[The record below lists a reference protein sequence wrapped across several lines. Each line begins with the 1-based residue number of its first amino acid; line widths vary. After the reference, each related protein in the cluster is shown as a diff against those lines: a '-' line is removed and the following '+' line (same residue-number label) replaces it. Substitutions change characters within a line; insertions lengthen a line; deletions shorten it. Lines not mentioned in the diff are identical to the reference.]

1 MLRRSLPAALGVLVI
16 AVLGVAALQIGKSN
30 LGAAEADRMASRT
43 GLLNSYR
50 KNIANG
56 LDPWQRTPVTSIPR
70 LAPEAG
76 PVNEALLKQ
85 IMADRAGGVVFSAIL
100 TAEGRMVQSVP
111 ADTTIDVG
119 LLGHTWDDA
128 RAGRAGVADAFQ
140 RNDEQ
145 ITATAW
151 PLGEG
156 RPWGVLVM
164 GESLS
169 RTSVQA
175 LVVQIGAQNGAPGGL
190 FVTDTKGVVVESA
203 EPGLLGQQFLT
214 PDEVRALPGEDADVA
229 VRASIRH
236 GDDTTIIAAR
246 LPNGFA
252 MGFEQRTDVLLGDL
266 RAAQHQRDL
275 TLLGIL
281 GVSLTALVLFQLAR
295 EIAARRAEARIHSLL
310 RNGQDLIAVV
320 DGAGQVTFLSA
331 AIENLLGQRD
341 DVWNHR
347 PLGDLCHADDRP
359 RLAALLADAGSGP
372 LLNLRLRTVGGEHRW
387 FDVEASDLRDHP
399 EVAGILLTCH
409 EVGDRKQLQDELSY
423 QATHDRLTGLPNR
436 AEFTER
442 LEALMTAGR
451 PLRSFA
457 LLYVDLD
464 HFKPVNDSLGH
475 DAGDHVLVTVAERLR
490 AAAGA
495 NGFVSRL
502 GGDEFAILLD
512 GAGEAEALLV
522 AERLLEAA
530 RTPIAVN
537 ATLAHLDA
545 SIGIALADPSMA
557 LHSVEQLVRRA
568 DEAMYRAK
576 RAGRGRFDFAS
587 STSST
592 TVAPAIVTGGPS
604 RIDLHAAAS
613 TLSTAP
619 SVDERPADG
628 LPNPGLAGERR
639 RFRAAAPLL
648 GAVAVVLI
656 IAAAGFV
663 QTVAG
668 QRAAETERM
677 ADLNGAIARSAIYY
691 SRIYDPRATT
701 AIANAGPWT
710 FDGSEVD
717 QAIVTGWTT
726 NPQVAKNS
734 VAFLVA
740 LDGRV
745 LATAPAG
752 ASASAALAADQFD
765 AALLGQPGYLPWI
778 DDPDEP
784 RSYYYMPITR
794 DGKLHSVLVFGF
806 SLRKGPGQEELER
819 TGGAVYRG
827 SAASL
832 LDSDGVVYSSSDRT
846 LVGQR
851 LADPSQL
858 TGIPPGESRW
868 LDYPDGVLS
877 VAPMTATSVPTYVAM
892 TVPNASFYSD
902 LRKGESQ
909 RDLSLLGLVMT
920 SVVGLALMN
929 HRREQAVRRSE
940 QRLDALV
947 QHAHDVVVVVG
958 ADGRATFVSSAVH
971 RLLGYHPTD
980 RLGQDLI
987 DLVHPGDRATV
998 LQLMNDAVEQRTAS
1012 VSDARLRDSRGD
1024 HRWFDID
1031 AVDLRSH
1038 PEVSG
1043 ILLTCHEVTERKA
1056 LQDQLAYRATR
1067 DPLTGLPNRA
1077 TLNTRL
1083 EQLVDAEEA
1092 GPFAILFVDLD
1103 HFKPVNDTLGHDT
1116 GDEVLKAIAERFRLS
1131 VRGEEDGRAGDLVCR
1146 LGGDEF
1152 AIVLLNV
1159 TEAIAEATAARL
1171 VEEARRPITV
1181 NGTTV
1186 QVGATVGVSVSHPH
1200 REDPGQAMRKADQ
1213 AMYSA
1218 KEAGRNTFAVAP
1230 SEP

>member
-1 MLRRSLPAALGVLVI
+1 
-16 AVLGVAALQIGKSN
+16 
-30 LGAAEADRMASRT
+30 
-43 GLLNSYR
+43 
-50 KNIANG
+50 
-56 LDPWQRTPVTSIPR
+56 
-70 LAPEAG
+70 
-76 PVNEALLKQ
+76 
-85 IMADRAGGVVFSAIL
+85 
-100 TAEGRMVQSVP
+100 
-111 ADTTIDVG
+111 
-119 LLGHTWDDA
+119 
-128 RAGRAGVADAFQ
+128 
-140 RNDEQ
+140 
-145 ITATAW
+145 
-151 PLGEG
+151 
-156 RPWGVLVM
+156 M
-164 GESLS
+164 GEALS

-175 LVVQIGAQNGAPGGL
+175 LVVQLGAQNGAPGGL
-190 FVTDTKGVVVESA
+190 FVTDAKGVVVEAA
-203 EPGLLGQQFLT
+203 EPGLIGRQFLT
-214 PDEVRALPGEDADVA
+214 PDEVRGLPTEDEQA
-229 VRASIRH
+229 VTRSTARH
-236 GDDTTIIAAR
+236 GDDTTVIAAR

-252 MGFEQRTDVLLGDL
+252 MGFEQRTDALLGDL
-266 RAAQHQRDL
+266 HDAQHQRDL

-295 EIAARRAEARIHSLL
+295 EITARRAEARIHSLL

-320 DGAGQVTFLSA
+320 DGDGVVAFLSA

-347 PLGDLCHADDRP
+347 PLADLCHPDDRS

-372 LLNLRLRTVGGEHRW
+372 LLNLRLRTAGGEHRW

-409 EVGDRKQLQDELSY
+409 EVGERKQLQDELSY

-442 LEALMTAGR
+442 LEALVVGGR
-451 PLRSFA
+451 PVRPFA

-512 GAGEAEALLV
+512 GAGEGEALVV

-545 SIGIALADPSMA
+545 SIGIALADPTMV

-587 STSST
+587 GTSST
-592 TVAPAIVTGGPS
+592 TVA
-604 RIDLHAAAS
+604 AAAVA
-613 TLSTAP
+613 TEAAP
-619 SVDERPADG
+619 GDRPADDAPPTAAPG
-628 LPNPGLAGERR
+628 APARLPAFGATGERR

-648 GAVAVVLI
+648 GAVVVILT

-668 QRAAETERM
+668 QRAAEAERRE
-677 ADLNGAIARSAIYY
+677 DLIQAIARSAVYY
-691 SRIYDPRATT
+691 SRIYDARTT
-701 AIANAGPWT
+701 AAIAAAAPWT
-710 FDGSEVD
+710 FNGSAIDE
-717 QAIVTGWTT
+717 AIVTAWTT
-726 NPQVAKNS
+726 NPQVGKEA
-734 VAFLVA
+734 VAFLSSTN
-740 LDGRV
+740 GTV
-745 LATAPAG
+745 LAAAPTG
-752 ASASAALAADQFD
+752 ASPAAALATEQFT
-765 AALLGQPGYLPWI
+765 ASLKGQPGYLPWI
-778 DDPDEP
+778 DDPDQP
-784 RSYYYMPITR
+784 RSYYYLPISR
-794 DGKLHSVLVFGF
+794 DGKTEGVLVFGF
-806 SLRKGPGQEELER
+806 SVRTGAGQQELDR

-832 LDSDGVVYSSSDRT
+832 LDSDGVVYSSSDQT
-846 LVGQR
+846 LLGQR

-858 TGIPPGESRW
+858 TGMAPGESRS
-868 LDYPDGVLS
+868 LGRPDGALV

-902 LRKGESQ
+902 LRQGETQ
-909 RDLSLLGLVMT
+909 RNLSLLGLVMT
-920 SVVGLALMN
+920 SVVGLALVN

-958 ADGRATFVSSAVH
+958 GDGRATFVSSAVH
-971 RLLGYHPTD
+971 RLLGYQPLD

-987 DLVHPGDRATV
+987 DLVHPGDRAAMLDLVATV
-998 LQLMNDAVEQRTAS
+998 RDQGSAS
-1012 VSDARLRDSRGD
+1012 LSDARLRDSRGD
-1024 HRWFDID
+1024 YRWFDVD
-1031 AVDLRSH
+1031 AVDLRAH
-1038 PEVSG
+1038 KEVAG
-1043 ILLTCHEVTERKA
+1043 ILFTCHEVTERKA

-1077 TLNTRL
+1077 TLNARL
-1083 EQLVDAEEA
+1083 EQLVEAEQA
-1092 GPFAILFVDLD
+1092 NPFAILFVDLD
-1103 HFKPVNDTLGHDT
+1103 HFKPVNDTLGHDV
-1116 GDEVLKAIAERFRLS
+1116 GDEVLKAIADRFRQS

-1159 TEAIAEATAARL
+1159 TAAIAEATAARL

-1181 NGTTV
+1181 NGSTV
-1186 QVGATVGVSVSHPH
+1186 QVGATIGVSVSHPH

-1230 SEP
+1230 TEA